1 MLLLTLEEVAVILVL
16 LFYCVID
23 IDVLEDNYE
32 HHTVKQSHFSF
43 FYISGTL
50 Q

>member
-32 HHTVKQSHFSF
+32 HHTVKQCGSF